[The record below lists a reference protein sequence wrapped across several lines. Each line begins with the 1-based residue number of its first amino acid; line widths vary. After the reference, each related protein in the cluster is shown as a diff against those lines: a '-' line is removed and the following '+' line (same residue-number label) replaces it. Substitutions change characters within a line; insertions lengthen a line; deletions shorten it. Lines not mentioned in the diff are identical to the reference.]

1 MWIVRVKDRGR
12 DLVYHQ
18 LEAASDAEEIARVY
32 RHLGYSPEK
41 VLIEQVERER
51 ARAA

>member
-18 LEAASDAEEIARVY
+18 LESASDAEEIARVY
-32 RHLGYSPEK
+32 GELGYSPEK
-41 VLIEQVERER
+41 ILIERVERDR

>member
-18 LEAASDAEEIARVY
+18 LETAPDAEEIARVY
-32 RHLGYSPEK
+32 RDLGYSPEK
-41 VLIEQVERER
+41 ILIERIERKQ